1 MRIGVIGAGNIGR
14 TLARHLAKLGH
25 QVSIANSRGP
35 ESLNALAAEI
45 GATPVSVV
53 DAAKAG
59 EIVIISI
66 PEKAVADLPR
76 ELFAKVPSSVAVIDT
91 GGSLAV
97 GLRLKAAIRAK
108 TPLPIRYVINTHMHP
123 DHVFGNAAFSGDG
136 AVFAGHDKLKRALAV
151 RGETYLRNYRTLIGE
166 PALAGTTVVLPE
178 LAVSGRM
185 ELDLGGRVIEL
196 TAYATAH
203 TDNDLTVRDPA
214 TRTLFTGDLLFVRH
228 LPVLD
233 GNLNGWLAASEEL
246 AKVDAARAVPGHG
259 ALQRDWP
266 AALEAQRAYLA
277 RLRDDVRAALKDGRT
292 MQQATAGIPPE
303 QSGGWALIEDFHR
316 RNVTAG
322 YAELEW
328 E

>member
-1 MRIGVIGAGNIGR
+1 MQVAVRIAVF
-14 TLARHLAKLGH
+14 L
-25 QVSIANSRGP
+25 
-35 ESLNALAAEI
+35 LAAFTPCHAGRAAENADTLPVQEVAPGVFFAEGQVALPTAENLGAISNCGFII
-45 GATPVSVV
+45 GK
-53 DAAKAG
+53 DA
-59 EIVIISI
+59 
-66 PEKAVADLPR
+66 
-76 ELFAKVPSSVAVIDT
+76 VAVIDT